1 MKMETEITVLVKSD
15 YNTLKRILKEN
26 EFQKKEEYELE
37 DTYMIDNNID
47 LSKLSK
53 LEILQ
58 KCILVR
64 NIVNIK
70 KELLYKYKKY
80 APNGDIIEQGKV
92 ECPILDIDK
101 AIDFMKSINYKKLFK
116 IYDKCIVYA
125 NKETELIVQLVNDK
139 YIFIEMEDNCEYINR
154 HYNSVEELKED
165 LNRYQL
171 PIDTSNYFVKKAELI
186 LNEQLQNYTSN
197 GDNNEKN

>member
-92 ECPILDIDK
+92 ECPVLDIDK

>member
-92 ECPILDIDK
+92 ECPVLDIDK

-186 LNEQLQNYTSN
+186 LNEQIKSKSYKS
-197 GDNNEKN
+197 

>member
-15 YNTLKRILKEN
+15 YSTLKRILKEN

-92 ECPILDIDK
+92 ECPVLDIDK